1 MKALTFPK
9 SSRLLK
15 PSDYGKVFDDVQL
28 RVPHRHFLI
37 LATPNTLGHARIGLV
52 FSKKNL
58 KLAVQRNRVKRRV
71 RETFRHEWEYP
82 ALDIVVLGRRG
93 LTELDNIGTV
103 SKKLIEEYFLPT
115 KQVFHRN
122 LKKQPKIKP
131 PPKAP
136 KKPKL

>member
-28 RVPHRHFLI
+28 RVSHRHFLI

-71 RETFRHEWEYP
+71 RETFRHEEGYP

-93 LTELDNIGTV
+93 LTELWARLRKKNRQLQKPTTSELSGTG
-103 SKKLIEEYFLPT
+103 KGT
-115 KQVFHRN
+115 G
-122 LKKQPKIKP
+122 
-131 PPKAP
+131 
-136 KKPKL
+136 